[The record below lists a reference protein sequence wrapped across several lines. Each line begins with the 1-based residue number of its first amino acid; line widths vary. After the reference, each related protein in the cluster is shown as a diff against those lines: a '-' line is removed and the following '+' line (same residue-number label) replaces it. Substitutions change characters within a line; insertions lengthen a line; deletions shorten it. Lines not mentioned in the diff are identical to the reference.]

1 LTSKVK
7 EKALNR
13 LTHLHEC
20 GLSSYEDVDGHLQ
33 ELQDLA
39 KSATEKKG
47 IRRLSRMFKALGD
60 ESRLSILRLLQKR
73 EMCVCEIM
81 IALEMT
87 QPTASHHLGILERAG
102 LVRERRDGR
111 WVFYSIPRLQVKSL
125 LEMAEKV
132 PMYPN

>member
-1 LTSKVK
+1 
-7 EKALNR
+7 
-13 LTHLHEC
+13 
-20 GLSSYEDVDGHLQ
+20 
-33 ELQDLA
+33 
-39 KSATEKKG
+39 
-47 IRRLSRMFKALGD
+47 MFKALGD

-132 PMYPN
+132 PMYPD